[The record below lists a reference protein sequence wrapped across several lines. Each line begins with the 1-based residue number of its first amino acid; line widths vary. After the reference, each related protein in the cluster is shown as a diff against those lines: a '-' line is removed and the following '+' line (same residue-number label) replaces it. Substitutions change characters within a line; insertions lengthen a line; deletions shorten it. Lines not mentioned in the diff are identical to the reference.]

1 MPSPGLLAPPPRI
14 YRPSYGPAATRLRLM
29 IMITWMIKKIS
40 RQTRMMDRFFLVRNQ
55 IAFDTNSSTMCTVH
69 VFQTLK
75 NGFSN
80 RAYGIMVS
88 PLFLFAFFLLVVV
101 L

>member
-1 MPSPGLLAPPPRI
+1 
-14 YRPSYGPAATRLRLM
+14 M

-55 IAFDTNSSTMCTVH
+55 IAFAIQIVQCVH

-88 PLFLFAFFLLVVV
+88 PFFFSPFFLLVVV

>member
-1 MPSPGLLAPPPRI
+1 MPTTVLLAPPPRI

-55 IAFDTNSSTMCTVH
+55 IAFDTNSTMCTCVPNAQKWI
-69 VFQTLK
+69 F
-75 NGFSN
+75 
-80 RAYGIMVS
+80 
-88 PLFLFAFFLLVVV
+88 
-101 L
+101 